1 MSHALTLRF
10 ANNAYLPLCAGLA
23 GAIGAL
29 QVGQAHVPNPTE
41 VPSEVTGCFDIN
53 SKLSISGIF

>member
-1 MSHALTLRF
+1 MARALRF
-10 ANNAYLPLCAGLA
+10 VNNAYLPLCAGLA

-41 VPSEVTGCFDIN
+41 VPSEVRHLRRVDEADWGE
-53 SKLSISGIF
+53 GEA